1 MLVSFFSQAQDSIA
15 FNMLYLPMH
24 RYDLNVSQLLTSTTS
39 FEGNDSVM
47 NALSDKGISNPTVV
61 KRDIEGETAVITGQ
75 YNDIGVMP
83 VKLIYLNLRNDKGDI
98 LIPSGSGLAGTAH
111 EGKMPVFDSVIL
123 ADKNDTTIRDVL
135 LKVKNIFSQIKLP
148 DSKMK
153 LGDKYIY
160 STSLNIPIAT
170 IMMKMIIS
178 ITYKLNSVTDS
189 IAGFDLNM
197 KIILD
202 ASMASMGNSIH
213 GTGTGNGIMFYD
225 RVNHFPLKEDL
236 RYKMQASFETHGV
249 NIIVD
254 VISNS
259 SYNYIITK
267 I

>member
-1 MLVSFFSQAQDSIA
+1 MQPKNFCKMNKNISFIFLLMLVSFFSQAQDSIA

-83 VKLIYLNLRNDKGDI
+83 VKLIYSNLRNGKGDI

-148 DSKMK
+148 DSK
-153 LGDKYIY
+153 
-160 STSLNIPIAT
+160 
-170 IMMKMIIS
+170 
-178 ITYKLNSVTDS
+178 
-189 IAGFDLNM
+189 
-197 KIILD
+197 
-202 ASMASMGNSIH
+202 
-213 GTGTGNGIMFYD
+213 
-225 RVNHFPLKEDL
+225 
-236 RYKMQASFETHGV
+236 
-249 NIIVD
+249 
-254 VISNS
+254 
-259 SYNYIITK
+259 
-267 I
+267 